1 MCQIGKAF
9 VICIV
14 LIAVAGA
21 VGFLG
26 VDIAGRA
33 MQMRPAT
40 TDTSAYGAAK
50 AGAPLKAIIE
60 IDTTDDGGLV
70 TGHLLTPVTETTY
83 RKTTTLVHAHVEK
96 SVRVIMGT
104 PDDVKPGAIVQFDG
118 VADGAGTITVRRV
131 VMLSAYIHVAS

>member
-14 LIAVAGA
+14 LIAVVGA
-21 VGFLG
+21 VSYLG

-33 MQMRPAT
+33 MQMQPAK
-40 TDTSAYGAAK
+40 TDVSAYEAAK
-50 AGAPLKAIIE
+50 AGAPLKAIIQ
-60 IDTTDDGGLV
+60 IDARDEGGLV

-83 RKTTTLVHAHVEK
+83 RKTATVVRAHVEK
-96 SVRVIMGT
+96 AVRVIMGT
-104 PDDVKPGAIVQFDG
+104 PDDVKPGAVAQFDG
-118 VADGAGTITVRRV
+118 VADGAGTMTVRRV

>member
-21 VGFLG
+21 VGYLG

-33 MQMRPAT
+33 MQMQPAKT
-40 TDTSAYGAAK
+40 AASTYEAAK
-50 AGAPLKAIIE
+50 AGASLKAIIQ
-60 IDTTDDGGLV
+60 IDTKDESGLI
-70 TGHLLTPVTETTY
+70 TGHLLTPVTQTTY
-83 RKTTTLVHAHVEK
+83 RKTATLVHAHVEK

-104 PDDVKPGAIVQFDG
+104 ADDVKPGAIAQFDG
-118 VADGAGTITVRRV
+118 VADGAGTMTVRRV